1 MKREEQVMK
10 DNKAQ
15 GAGPRMHGPG
25 MHGRGPAG
33 KPKDFRKAWGRL
45 MVYSKS
51 FMPFIVM
58 AVVFAMGGSICS
70 LIGPD
75 RLSDMTDAIQRG
87 LISGVDMD
95 AVWGIAI
102 SLGCLYGVSAIL
114 SYVQSYTMTTITQK
128 LTRRLRGDIDVK
140 INRVPLSYFTTNTY
154 GDVLSRVTNDVDTI
168 GQSMSQSI
176 VSLFTA
182 ATMFL
187 GSLIMMFYTN

>member
-95 AVWGIAI
+95 AVWG
-102 SLGCLYGVSAIL
+102 L
-114 SYVQSYTMTTITQK
+114 
-128 LTRRLRGDIDVK
+128 
-140 INRVPLSYFTTNTY
+140 
-154 GDVLSRVTNDVDTI
+154 
-168 GQSMSQSI
+168 
-176 VSLFTA
+176 
-182 ATMFL
+182 
-187 GSLIMMFYTN
+187 SLIHISEPTRH